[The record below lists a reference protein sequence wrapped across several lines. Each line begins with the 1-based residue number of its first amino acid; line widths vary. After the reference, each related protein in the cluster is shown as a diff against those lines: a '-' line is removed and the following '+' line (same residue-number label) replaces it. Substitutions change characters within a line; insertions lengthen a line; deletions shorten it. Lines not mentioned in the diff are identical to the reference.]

1 MFNSLHIYGADG
13 ADGADGRWAEIG
25 WVSVLGSLGLRQK
38 GEESLQLIS
47 GAVCGDESRADPHKP
62 SSKDKVMTGS
72 AGLGRTT
79 RTF

>member
-38 GEESLQLIS
+38 GEESLRLIS
-47 GAVCGDESRADPHKP
+47 GAVCGDDS
-62 SSKDKVMTGS
+62 
-72 AGLGRTT
+72 
-79 RTF
+79 